1 MKVTGN
7 NGVNI
12 IKLYNDNKPKSAG
25 NKDKVSSKHDTIE
38 ISKQGLEISNYVTM
52 VNKMPDVRTDK
63 INKLKNQIQSGS
75 YSISS
80 EELASKIFETINE
93 GKNR

>member
-12 IKLYNDNKPKSAG
+12 IKLYSDNKTKSAQ
-25 NKDKVSSKHDTIE
+25 NKDKINSKQDTIE